1 VSAPTYQIAC
11 DALQRDKVCM
21 LLCSGK
27 AGRDF
32 LCRQGHLAPELEL
45 VPALLHAWG
54 RTCCSVGGGGSDAV
68 AASSSQRKAVLTA
81 LPACAARLQRR
92 AEAPGWFVIEMLDQ
106 KRGGDGLPT
115 AGAIE
120 RLPAEGATHC

>member
-1 VSAPTYQIAC
+1 
-11 DALQRDKVCM
+11 M

-45 VPALLHAWG
+45 VPALLHAL
-54 RTCCSVGGGGSDAV
+54 RRSCCSVGGGGSNAV

-92 AEAPGWFVIEMLDQ
+92 AEAPGWLVIEMLDQ
-106 KRGGDGLPT
+106 KRRADGLPT
-115 AGAIE
+115 AGVVD
-120 RLPAEGATHC
+120 RFLAEGAAHC